1 MTEINT
7 GERIERMIRII
18 EDEAKEEVIRLGD
31 DAKTRAKKQKIKQ
44 INTKRDQIDTEF
56 EKKKKNFK
64 IQQRLEKSKKINESR
79 LEIQTKRNDL
89 LMNLKEEVKVA
100 LVERIRDQSNYEKV
114 LHDLILQGLVRL
126 LERNI
131 KIRVI
136 KKDYE
141 LANGL
146 IRSVK
151 KDFTKFIE
159 EQLGKETTVNLEVDK
174 KRFVKDDELGGCVLI
189 CGKGKIVF
197 KNTLSMRLD
206 LVFQDSIP
214 LIRQNLFPSLNKN

>member
-1 MTEINT
+1 
-7 GERIERMIRII
+7 
-18 EDEAKEEVIRLGD
+18 
-31 DAKTRAKKQKIKQ
+31 
-44 INTKRDQIDTEF
+44 
-56 EKKKKNFK
+56 
-64 IQQRLEKSKKINESR
+64 
-79 LEIQTKRNDL
+79 
-89 LMNLKEEVKVA
+89 MNLKEEVKVA

-136 KKDYE
+136 KKDYD